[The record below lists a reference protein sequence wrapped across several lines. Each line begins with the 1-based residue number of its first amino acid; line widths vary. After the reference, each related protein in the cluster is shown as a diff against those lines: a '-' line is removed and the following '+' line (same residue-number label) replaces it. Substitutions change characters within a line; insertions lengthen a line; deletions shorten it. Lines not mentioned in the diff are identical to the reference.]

1 MPITKTQAQAVSDEL
16 RKTIEEV
23 LARHDLAKPTV
34 RVTYGDQLRITITAS
49 ALEVDAETGVN
60 TASAEAVAYDRYHT
74 SYGLK
79 GDLLGNKVKL
89 RGQEYT
95 FVGIAL
101 KRQKYPMVFQDANG
115 KTMLFT
121 TDVVRILNATTPGDA
136 PTGLYFDS
144 HSLTE
149 VDGPR

>member
-1 MPITKTQAQAVSDEL
+1 MPITKTQAQAVSDDL
-16 RKTIEEV
+16 RKTVNEV
-23 LARHDLAKPTV
+23 LARHGLAPNPTV

-49 ALEVDAETGVN
+49 ALEVDAATGVN
-60 TASAEAVAYDRYHT
+60 TASAEAVAYERYHT

-95 FVGIAL
+95 FLGIAL
-101 KRQKYPMVFQDANG
+101 KRKKYPMVMQDATG
-115 KTMLFT
+115 KVMLFS
-121 TDVVRILNATTPGDA
+121 TDVVPMLNATTPGDA
-136 PTGLYFDS
+136 PTGFLI
-144 HSLTE
+144 E